1 MKKPSH
7 ATVVAYL
14 AMFVALGG
22 TTIAA
27 QDRFGASDLE
37 RLNVR
42 RAQQNLVVGG
52 VEAACRQNEKL
63 IGGGGGF
70 LDVNPPGLKTLE
82 ESRPA
87 TQQNEWQVRGNAQAA
102 GGGTLR
108 AFAICLP
115 K

>member
-7 ATVVAYL
+7 VTVVAYL
-14 AMFVALGG
+14 ALFVALGG

-27 QDRFGASDLE
+27 QDRLGASDLE
-37 RLNVR
+37 KLNVR
-42 RAQQNLVVGG
+42 RAQQNLVFGG
-52 VEAACRQNEKL
+52 VEAECKQNEKL

-70 LDVNPPGLKTLE
+70 VGINPPGLKTLE

-87 TQQNEWQVRGNAQAA
+87 PQQNEWQVRGNAEAA